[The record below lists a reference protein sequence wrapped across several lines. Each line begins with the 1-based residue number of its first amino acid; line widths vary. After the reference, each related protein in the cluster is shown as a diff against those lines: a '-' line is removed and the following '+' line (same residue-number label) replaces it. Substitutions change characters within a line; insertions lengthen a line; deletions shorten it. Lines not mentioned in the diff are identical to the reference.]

1 MCAKKMPWLEGWRG
15 IAALMK
21 ASPTVIYDIGM
32 GGMVT
37 VPVGWAD
44 LRRYGHELADAVDLY
59 GREGELWEEEGR
71 STTHLQESVLL
82 GWD

>member
-1 MCAKKMPWLEGWRG
+1 MPWLEGWRG

-37 VPVGWAD
+37 GPVGGAD
-44 LRRYGHELADAVDLY
+44 LRRYGCGIADAVYLY
-59 GREGELWEEEGR
+59 GRERWEGR
-71 STTHLQESVLL
+71 GSAHPQLICRSQFY
-82 GWD
+82 